1 MDFILNN
8 KSINLSD
15 FLEHMTTEKNNEPII
30 EELSDKNTDISVQN
44 EEDTSIDET
53 IESSNTSIEEEIPDN
68 FITENLESSY
78 NEYYPQL
85 LIPNLIYKE
94 IQKEE
99 NKEDRHNLLLYH
111 SFSQYKIIPDLFF
124 KTQLDLTFG
133 IIFTDKQERQYKE
146 IQRKIHWKF
155 YKLLTQSDEFE
166 ELVIEKLIESDS
178 PKLLI
183 YHFLYYKTKK
193 DIGDWEKQKEEIGID
208 LGFDIK
214 KKHRELIYS
223 LFQEIFS

>member
-8 KSINLSD
+8 KTINLTD
-15 FLEHMTTEKNNEPII
+15 FLEHMNTEKSNDKPII
-30 EELSDKNTDISVQN
+30 EELSDKNTDSSVAN
-44 EEDTSIDET
+44 DEDNSIVET
-53 IESSNTSIEEEIPDN
+53 IESSDSSIEEEIPDS
-68 FITENLESSY
+68 FITDNLESSY

-111 SFSQYKIIPDLFF
+111 TFSQYKIIQDLFF
-124 KTQLDLTFG
+124 KTKLDQTFG
-133 IIFTDKQERQYKE
+133 IIFTDYQERRYKE
-146 IQRKIHWKF
+146 IERKIYWKF

-193 DIGDWEKQKEEIGID
+193 DIGDWDTVNLFI
-208 LGFDIK
+208 LYSK
-214 KKHRELIYS
+214 KYFHK
-223 LFQEIFS
+223 